1 MSDAGAAWPN
11 IPPFCLTLRVPFSLS
26 LSSRATTEGED
37 IFCPFA
43 RRAIE
48 SGTEREKE
56 KGLFIV
62 LPPSSL
68 PPSFLAFS
76 LRLRGGRRLDRL
88 NKCN

>member
-56 KGLFIV
+56 EGLFIV
-62 LPPSSL
+62 L